1 MAYREV
7 TMIEIKEILRLWA
20 LGIPKKRIAAQVG
33 LDPKT
38 VRRYLRVAE
47 ARGLVAGGGPEQL
60 SDELVDAVI
69 AELKQPPVHAHGD
82 GWGACEAQRAFI
94 DEHIKDGL
102 RLTKIRKL
110 LQRKGRPPP
119 YATLH
124 RFAVQELGFGK
135 KAATVPVV
143 DGAPGEELQ
152 VDPGSVGFTEP
163 DEHGKRRLIKVIVF
177 TPNVSRYRFVHV
189 LERETTEEVIA
200 ACEAAWAFYGGVF
213 RALIVDNLK
222 AVVQRADPTEPLL
235 NPSFQEYAQARGF
248 VVDTA
253 RVRKPQDKARVERAI
268 RDVRDDCFAGERLR
282 DLAAARERALRWS
295 RDEYGARRHGTTGR
309 MPREHFLNVEAPA
322 LLPPPSAPFDVPKWV
337 SPKVGR
343 DHFVQVERA
352 LYTMPTRT
360 IGWTLRVRVDR
371 KIVRFYD
378 PWGRLIRQCE
388 RLEPGQRR
396 TDPTDFPQEKRAY
409 AMRDIEFL
417 QKQADERG
425 PAIGAFARRLF
436 TLPLPWTKMRAVH
449 GLLGLARRFG
459 DERVD
464 RCCEVALAHDM
475 LSLRRLRTM
484 VERDVSPPPT
494 EPPRPAPP
502 ARFLRPPALY
512 ALRDP
517 VQKTIQEGEPS

>member
-1 MAYREV
+1 M
-7 TMIEIKEILRLWA
+7 
-20 LGIPKKRIAAQVG
+20 
-33 LDPKT
+33 
-38 VRRYLRVAE
+38 
-47 ARGLVAGGGPEQL
+47 GPSSGS

-163 DEHGKRRLIKVIVF
+163 DEHGKRRLLKVIVF

-222 AVVQRADPTEPLL
+222 AVVQRADLTEPLL

-322 LLPPPSAPFDVPKWV
+322 LLPPPSAPSTCRSGSRRRSAAITSCRSSAPSTRCRRGRSAGRCGCASIERSSASTTHGAGSSGSASAWNLASGAPIPPT
-337 SPKVGR
+337 SPR
-343 DHFVQVERA
+343 RNERTRCVTSSFCRSRPTSAA
-352 LYTMPTRT
+352 LPSA
-360 IGWTLRVRVDR
+360 
-371 KIVRFYD
+371 
-378 PWGRLIRQCE
+378 PS
-388 RLEPGQRR
+388 PGASSPCRC
-396 TDPTDFPQEKRAY
+396 
-409 AMRDIEFL
+409 
-417 QKQADERG
+417 RG
-425 PAIGAFARRLF
+425 PRCGPSTGSSASPAASATSASIAAARSR
-436 TLPLPWTKMRAVH
+436 
-449 GLLGLARRFG
+449 
-459 DERVD
+459 
-464 RCCEVALAHDM
+464 
-475 LSLRRLRTM
+475 
-484 VERDVSPPPT
+484 SPT
-494 EPPRPAPP
+494 
-502 ARFLRPPALY
+502 
-512 ALRDP
+512 
-517 VQKTIQEGEPS
+517 TC